1 MITRPQAKTQD
12 ESKHAGQAEVGNHR
26 TGILGGTQ
34 EENLVFHT
42 PNKHLLEAHFSSI
55 FPTFSVLLSL
65 FYFNS
70 CVRQPEK

>member
-34 EENLVFHT
+34 EDGVSYSQQTLVGGS
-42 PNKHLLEAHFSSI
+42 LSFSS
-55 FPTFSVLLSL
+55 FFLMYSFLLSF
-65 FYFNS
+65 FYYNS